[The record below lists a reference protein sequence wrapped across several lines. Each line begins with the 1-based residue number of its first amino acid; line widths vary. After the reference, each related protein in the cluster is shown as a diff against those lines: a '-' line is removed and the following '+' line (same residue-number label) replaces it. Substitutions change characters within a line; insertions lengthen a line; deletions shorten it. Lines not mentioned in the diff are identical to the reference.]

1 MGWECV
7 QVGRVFAVVTHDT
20 GLGLSGPF
28 YCDVGAGQQ

>member
-7 QVGRVFAVVTHDT
+7 QVGRVFAVVTQGT
-20 GLGLSGPF
+20 GLGFAGPF